1 MTTGS
6 YIVPSSQG
14 LSLGRTTS
22 AGRGLCRV
30 CRGRHGP
37 KRPTPAGLLV
47 PAHVFRRW
55 PDPRGGEAEDP
66 QGDVRDPGPRERPAR
81 RRASALLHARRVRRP
96 QIPGRIGRGERAG
109 RARRGPPRRAAQG
122 HARRVRLRE
131 VRLHPRDLRFRG
143 VDLLRT
149 AAGGQPASGA
159 GPGGPGR
166 ARGSRDRRS
175 RGQGR
180 GRAYLPRARG
190 IHREGS
196 RLRAGGLSGLGRGE
210 NRPAARPHPAPPA
223 LVPRRP
229 VPIPRFMHASQRS
242 YVTTRRLWAFN
253 RQVTSLP
260 GARLSSA
267 AASGVTSAHTI
278 CPMSTATKTA
288 WSSGTN
294 WQILP
299 RSRFLALTPVTSCR
313 LNVTSIGENWTNTGE
328 WDGRSCWG
336 RYR

>member
-81 RRASALLHARRVRRP
+81 RRASALL
-96 QIPGRIGRGERAG
+96 
-109 RARRGPPRRAAQG
+109 

-210 NRPAARPHPAPPA
+210 NRPAARPHPGPPA

-313 LNVTSIGENWTNTGE
+313 LNVTSIGE
-328 WDGRSCWG
+328 
-336 RYR
+336 